1 MSKASGRN
9 EQKKAAALAALLESS
24 TLSEAA
30 ERAEIS
36 RKTLYNYIR
45 EDHEFSLAYRGM
57 MEEAAA
63 EALERLQER
72 ETRAAE
78 VVSSILEDEGQSAG
92 IRLKAAHEIMAAA
105 ARQRETV
112 AAMAAENAKKTAP
125 LFENLF

>member
-1 MSKASGRN
+1 MSKATGRN
-9 EQKKAAALAALLESS
+9 EQKKAAALAALLECD
-24 TLSEAA
+24 TLSAAA

-45 EDHEFSLAYRGM
+45 EDHEFSKAYRSM
-57 MEEAAA
+57 TEQAAV
-63 EALERLQER
+63 EALERLEAQEA
-72 ETRAAE
+72 RAAE
-78 VVSSILEDEGQSAG
+78 VVGSILQDEGQAAG

-112 AAMAAENAKKTAP
+112 AAISAANVEKTAP

>member
-1 MSKASGRN
+1 MSKATGRN
-9 EQKKAAALAALLESS
+9 EQKKAAALAALLECD
-24 TLSEAA
+24 TLSAAA

-45 EDHEFSLAYRGM
+45 EDHDFSRAYRGM

-63 EALERLQER
+63 GTLERLQEQ

-78 VVSSILEDEGQSAG
+78 VVSSILQDEAQPAG

-112 AAMAAENAKKTAP
+112 AAMAAENDKRTAP
-125 LFENLF
+125 LFENFL

>member
-1 MSKASGRN
+1 MSKATGRN
-9 EQKKAAALAALLESS
+9 EQKKAAALAALLECD
-24 TLSEAA
+24 TLSAAA

-45 EDHEFSLAYRGM
+45 EDYEFSKAYRSM
-57 MEEAAA
+57 TEQAAA
-63 EALERLQER
+63 EALERLEAQ

-78 VVSSILEDEGQSAG
+78 VVASILQDEGQSAG

-112 AAMAAENAKKTAP
+112 AAISAEHVKKNAP
-125 LFENLF
+125 MFENFL